1 MWTISIRSWRLADH
15 LGTAEAMNIKPQQ
28 KYLILYRCDAR
39 CIQNGGRW
47 HWNGN
52 LSENNYICVLGLLN
66 KHHRLKDLNSS
77 HLLALISRGWKSK
90 IKVSTGWFLLF
101 FFLISCEILFY
112 FLFFWLYFFLFY
124 FILFFNFTILYWFS
138 HISTWIHHTYTRVPH
153 PEPSSLLPP
162 CTIPLVRPGAPA
174 PSIQYHAS
182 NQSSEVC
189 EGRISSTTLF

>member
-101 FFLISCEILFY
+101 FFSNQLWDFILFFIFLALFFFILFY
-112 FLFFWLYFFLFY
+112 FIF
-124 FILFFNFTILYWFS
+124 
-138 HISTWIHHTYTRVPH
+138 
-153 PEPSSLLPP
+153 
-162 CTIPLVRPGAPA
+162 
-174 PSIQYHAS
+174 
-182 NQSSEVC
+182 
-189 EGRISSTTLF
+189 